1 MVENHKLKNVEE
13 RCKRL
18 DERMQSLHQEFHESM
33 ADQQSKWQEQWV
45 EQNKRTDQI
54 SLQIETLSNQFQS
67 FLATQMAR
75 REVGANSRGILNTP
89 TMEKKKMVLTAIKKE
104 YCKDPVRTGRSN

>member
-1 MVENHKLKNVEE
+1 
-13 RCKRL
+13 
-18 DERMQSLHQEFHESM
+18 
-33 ADQQSKWQEQWV
+33 
-45 EQNKRTDQI
+45 
-54 SLQIETLSNQFQS
+54 
-67 FLATQMAR
+67 MAR